1 MENKIKT
8 IAERLAEIKGDIQI
22 LCKLRQND
30 KNSQNQKLY
39 NTALTQLYDE
49 KFNLI
54 GWLVKGEC
62 YGIC

>member
-1 MENKIKT
+1 MENKIRT

-22 LCKLRQND
+22 LCKLRQSD
-30 KNSQNQKLY
+30 SQNQKLY
-39 NTALTQLYDE
+39 NTALTQLYNE
-49 KFNLI
+49 KFDLI